1 MMESWEDKF
10 EALRASRTLTHNGVS
25 HERADKEIAHKLTNS
40 RRRKRRGR
48 SPQSK
53 RARDAFGL
61 LLESR
66 VICRYEVVEVIL
78 LNPFARD
85 GALHSLRRRQNQ
97 RGKDSAAD

>member
-10 EALRASRTLTHNGVS
+10 DALRGSRTLTHNGVS

-61 LLESR
+61 LPESR
-66 VICRYEVVEVIL
+66 GHMPL
-78 LNPFARD
+78 
-85 GALHSLRRRQNQ
+85 
-97 RGKDSAAD
+97 